1 MLRTPPSPSQTV
13 GAAPAGAGPATGSRS
28 GKRTPSL
35 APWYAVAALT
45 ALGALLRF
53 PTLDVQS
60 FWLDEATTV
69 RLVGFDLG
77 GLLSAVAR
85 EEVTPPLYYVLAWA
99 WAAVLGTGEVGLRS
113 LSALLGTA
121 LVPVAYLVARE
132 LASRRTALL
141 TGALVAASPLLVW
154 YSQEARSYAL
164 LALLGAASL
173 LFFLRASRTG
183 RGADLAGWALA
194 SALALATHYFALFL
208 VVGEAV
214 WLLAVLRR
222 RSVAATAAVG
232 TVGLAGLALLPVA
245 LAQQAGPG
253 VDWIGQ
259 HPLLGRALL
268 VPKKFLVGETGFLIP
283 GARALVALLV
293 LAALVMLVRTDPD
306 ERRPAW
312 WGVTLG
318 ALVVVPAL
326 VLALVGL
333 DYLLARNLIVAWVPA
348 ALVIAAGPTSRRAG
362 RPGVA
367 IGTALVIVLAAV
379 SVATTV
385 VPGLG
390 REDWRGL
397 AAELA
402 PVPGGRMIAVMPPHE
417 ERSLRRYL
425 GGLERARGGERPGEV
440 AVVQTNRAG
449 PQRTP
454 PAPPGYALVGRRERQ
469 RLTVIRYR
477 AVDAEA
483 GVSPGGR
490 PDAPRDLL
498 LQRGR

>member
-1 MLRTPPSPSQTV
+1 
-13 GAAPAGAGPATGSRS
+13 
-28 GKRTPSL
+28 
-35 APWYAVAALT
+35 VAALT

-53 PTLDVQS
+53 PTLGAQS
-60 FWLDEATTV
+60 FWLDEASTV

-77 GLLSAVAR
+77 GLLSAVAG
-85 EEVTPPLYYVLAWA
+85 EEVTPPLYYLMAWA
-99 WAAVLGTGEVGLRS
+99 WAGPLGAGEVGLRS

-132 LASRRTALL
+132 LAARRTALL
-141 TGALVAASPLLVW
+141 TCALVAVSPLLVW

-164 LALLGAASL
+164 LALLGALSL
-173 LFFLRASRTG
+173 LFFLRAAWSG
-183 RGADLAGWALA
+183 RGTDLAGWALA

-208 VVGEAV
+208 VAGEAL

-222 RSVAATAAVG
+222 RSVLAAVG
-232 TVGLAGLALLPVA
+232 VVGLAGLALLPTA
-245 LAQQAGPG
+245 LAQQGGPG
-253 VDWIGQ
+253 VEWIGQ

-283 GARALVALLV
+283 GARALVAVLV
-293 LAALVMLVRTDPD
+293 AAALLMLVRADPE
-306 ERRPAW
+306 ERRGAW
-312 WGVTLG
+312 WGAALG
-318 ALVVVPAL
+318 ALVVLPAL
-326 VLALVGL
+326 ALVLVGL

-348 ALVIAAGPTSRRAG
+348 ALVVAVGPTARRAG
-362 RPGVA
+362 RPGAAVG
-367 IGTALVIVLAAV
+367 IALVAVLAAV

-397 AAELA
+397 ASELT
-402 PVPGGRMIAVMPPHE
+402 PVPGGRLIAVMPTHE

-425 GGLERARGGERPGEV
+425 GGLERARGGAQPPELI
-440 AVVQTNRAG
+440 VVQTNRAG

-454 PAPPGYALVGRRERQ
+454 PPPEGFALVGRRERQ

-477 AVDAEA
+477 AVRPGAA
-483 GVSPGGR
+483 IRSIPGPGSPRTFLYQPG
-490 PDAPRDLL
+490 
-498 LQRGR
+498 

>member
-1 MLRTPPSPSQTV
+1 MGGHR
-13 GAAPAGAGPATGSRS
+13 
-28 GKRTPSL
+28 PSL
-35 APWYAVAALT
+35 APWHAVAALT

-85 EEVTPPLYYVLAWA
+85 EEVTPPLYYLVAWA
-99 WAAVLGTGEVGLRS
+99 WAVPFGAGEVGLRS

-141 TGALVAASPLLVW
+141 TGGLVAASPLLVW

-164 LALLGAASL
+164 LALLGALSL

-183 RGADLAGWALA
+183 RGADLAGWALV

-208 VVGEAV
+208 VAGEAV
-214 WLLAVLRR
+214 WLLAAFRR
-222 RSVAATAAVG
+222 RSMPTATAAVG
-232 TVGLAGLALLPVA
+232 AVGLAGLALLPVA

-293 LAALVMLVRTDPD
+293 VAALVMLVRTDPD

-312 WGVTLG
+312 WG
-318 ALVVVPAL
+318 
-326 VLALVGL
+326 
-333 DYLLARNLIVAWVPA
+333 
-348 ALVIAAGPTSRRAG
+348 
-362 RPGVA
+362 
-367 IGTALVIVLAAV
+367 
-379 SVATTV
+379 
-385 VPGLG
+385 
-390 REDWRGL
+390 
-397 AAELA
+397 
-402 PVPGGRMIAVMPPHE
+402 
-417 ERSLRRYL
+417 
-425 GGLERARGGERPGEV
+425 
-440 AVVQTNRAG
+440 
-449 PQRTP
+449 
-454 PAPPGYALVGRRERQ
+454 
-469 RLTVIRYR
+469 
-477 AVDAEA
+477 
-483 GVSPGGR
+483 
-490 PDAPRDLL
+490 PR
-498 LQRGR
+498 

>member
-1 MLRTPPSPSQTV
+1 M
-13 GAAPAGAGPATGSRS
+13 
-28 GKRTPSL
+28 
-35 APWYAVAALT
+35 AALT

-53 PTLDVQS
+53 PTLGAQS
-60 FWLDEATTV
+60 FWLDEASTV

-77 GLLSAVAR
+77 GLLSAVAG
-85 EEVTPPLYYVLAWA
+85 EEVTPPLYYLMAWA
-99 WAAVLGTGEVGLRS
+99 WAGPLGAGEVGLRS

-132 LASRRTALL
+132 LAARRTALL
-141 TGALVAASPLLVW
+141 TCALVAVSPLLVW

-164 LALLGAASL
+164 LALLGALSL
-173 LFFLRASRTG
+173 LFFLRAARSG
-183 RGADLAGWALA
+183 RRADLAGWAVA

-208 VVGEAV
+208 VAGEAV

-222 RSVAATAAVG
+222 RSVLAAVG
-232 TVGLAGLALLPVA
+232 VVGLTGLALLPTA

-253 VDWIGQ
+253 VEWIGQ

-293 LAALVMLVRTDPD
+293 SAALLMLVRADPE
-306 ERRPAW
+306 ERRGAW
-312 WGVTLG
+312 WGAALG
-318 ALVVVPAL
+318 ALVVLPAL
-326 VLALVGL
+326 ALVLVGL

-348 ALVIAAGPTSRRAG
+348 ALVVAVGPTARRAG
-362 RPGVA
+362 WPGAAVG
-367 IGTALVIVLAAV
+367 IALVVVLAAV
-379 SVATTV
+379 SVATTA

-397 AAELA
+397 AGELA
-402 PVPGGRMIAVMPPHE
+402 PVPGGRLIAVMPPHE
-417 ERSLRRYL
+417 LRSLQQYL
-425 GGLERARGGERPGEV
+425 DGLERARGGERAGELV
-440 AVVQTNRAG
+440 VVQTNRAG

-454 PAPPGYALVGRRERQ
+454 PAPPGYALVDRRERQ

-477 AVDAEA
+477 VVGA
-483 GVSPGGR
+483 GAAVSPGGR
-490 PDAPRDLL
+490 PGAPGGLL